1 MWYDINW
8 NVFGIQ
14 MLPIKWRDSPTIAFV
29 KVLLKPLDEN
39 YYTWHNWRIDNL
51 YKLEYTGQI
60 CYLRGS
66 LNDKFDP
73 LQRRIYIGE
82 GEDKPTTYI
91 YTEAE
96 SLAVFTNTEAEGN
109 EGTLYIYTEAETA
122 DSGLDFIVY
131 IPFELLITQ
140 IYAIRAHIDFYKQ
153 GGRRYAIIGI

>member
-1 MWYDINW
+1 MWYKVNW
-8 NVFGIQ
+8 NVFLLQNLLIRYRV
-14 MLPIKWRDSPTIAFV
+14 PKVVAFL
-29 KVLLKPLDEN
+29 KVLISPINDS
-39 YYTWHNWRIDNL
+39 YYSWHNWRIDNL
-51 YKLEYTGQI
+51 YKMEYTGQI

-96 SLAVFTNTEAEGN
+96 YQAVYTNTEAEGN

-131 IPFELLITQ
+131 VPFELLITQ